1 MNFDVKGKIFSI
13 LTKEGDPNSSK
24 DDVSLCNLAED
35 TYCNDGETVE
45 KKLADKNTEVE
56 KINKDIKNLD
66 DKKQD
71 AATAINTG
79 NISEQSVKHATSADS
94 VEWTGVKNKPTT
106 YPPSTHN
113 HDDRYYTETE
123 IDTKVNSIDDRLDN
137 VEGILT
143 SKDFLNNATFNN
155 PTFTTDEP
163 ATTGGDKRAAQ
174 YKCDIYMNK
183 RNIGGVRRIQ
193 APDGEAL
200 VLAAGD
206 GTTTSTILDLL
217 GTSAQFRNTNGT
229 AYIPVYGASFTN
241 PSSKLIKKNIR
252 DITDDEAQK
261 ILNVRIVDF
270 DYKESFGGQ
279 KDQKGV
285 IAEELLELFPHAV
298 TVPEG
303 YNEKDYDESKG
314 LDNQI
319 LSVDY
324 SKLVAPLIKEVQILN
339 KRIEVLEKQL
349 SEK

>member
-1 MNFDVKGKIFSI
+1 MNFDVKGKTFSV

-79 NISEQSVKHATSADS
+79 NIGEQSVKHATSADS

-143 SKDFLNNATFNN
+143 SKDFLDNATFNN
-155 PTFTTDEP
+155 PTFTTDAAKP
-163 ATTGGDKRAAQ
+163 TGEKASA
-174 YKCDIYMNK
+174 KFECDIYMSK
-183 RNIGGVRRIQ
+183 RNIGGCKRLQ
-193 APDGEAL
+193 APDQEAI

-206 GTTTSTILDLL
+206 GSTGNEYVDLL
-217 GTSAQFRNTNGT
+217 GNYVQCRNTNGT
-229 AYIPVYGASFTN
+229 AYVDVKGLKFVEN
-241 PSSKLIKKNIR
+241 SSKLVKDNIK
-252 DITDDEAQK
+252 DMSDEEANK
-261 ILNVRIVDF
+261 ILDVRIVDF
-270 DYKESFGGQ
+270 DYKKEFGGQ
-279 KDQKGV
+279 KGQHGV
-285 IAEELLELFPHAV
+285 IAEEVKDIIPSV
-298 TVPEG
+298 VSVPDG
-303 YNEKDYDESKG
+303 YDESKFDLSKG
-314 LDNQI
+314 IEQPI
-319 LSVDY
+319 LSVAY
-324 SKLVAPLIKEVQILN
+324 SHFVSYLIKEVQILN
-339 KRIEVLEKQL
+339 DRINELEKKL
-349 SEK
+349 NK